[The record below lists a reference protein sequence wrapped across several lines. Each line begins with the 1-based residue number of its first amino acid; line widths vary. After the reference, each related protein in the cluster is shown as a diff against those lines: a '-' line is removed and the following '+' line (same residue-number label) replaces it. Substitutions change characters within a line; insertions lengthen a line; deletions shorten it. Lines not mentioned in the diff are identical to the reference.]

1 MHLCKK
7 PIFVVYYYEYQKHTT
22 MTVLYIR
29 VSSEGQNI
37 DRQEKALKDW
47 ATKTGSTKTT
57 TIVEKISGSVSTSD
71 RQFNRI
77 FKMKEVV
84 RVVVQD
90 IDRLGRD
97 TIDILQTIKKL
108 TAKGINVTVT
118 ALGMDTL
125 LPNGKV
131 NESFKIVLSVMA
143 TLAEMERTKLK
154 ERQRQGIE
162 IAKKQGKYKGRAKG
176 ATKSVNKLLEEN
188 KKVVKELKKD
198 KPLSLRKIAL
208 IGQCSV
214 NTVQKIKATIKE
226 LETA

>member
-1 MHLCKK
+1 
-7 PIFVVYYYEYQKHTT
+7 

-37 DRQEKALKDW
+37 DRQESALKDW
-47 ATKTGSTKTT
+47 ANKTGSTNTQT
-57 TIVEKISGSVSTSD
+57 HIEKISGSVSSTQ

-77 FKMKEVV
+77 FKMDGVK

-108 TAKGINVTVT
+108 TANNINVTVT

-143 TLAEMERTKLK
+143 TLAEMERTKITPPPIWQSARL
-154 ERQRQGIE
+154 RWRLGLVLT
-162 IAKKQGKYKGRAKG
+162 GKAFRAK
-176 ATKSVNKLLEEN
+176 S
-188 KKVVKELKKD
+188 
-198 KPLSLRKIAL
+198 
-208 IGQCSV
+208 
-214 NTVQKIKATIKE
+214 
-226 LETA
+226 TA